1 MIRGLIGERTRRSR
15 APTIREDAA
24 KPRPYPRQLGW
35 HAVPTLPRAQ
45 AAKPRPYL
53 REQGS
58 RGDRGQRDMGM
69 GDGGTANGRDAVAP
83 LP

>member
-15 APTIREDAA
+15 APTIDASEAARLARSANPTIRED
-24 KPRPYPRQLGW
+24 
-35 HAVPTLPRAQ
+35 

-69 GDGGTANGRDAVAP
+69 GDGGMANGRDAVAP